1 MFLTSRHVAAPTIS
15 HSQKAARKDSCGGC
29 AGFGSRFRIIRRVPD
44 HHCFRAGKV
53 QLSQRMAITWDQA
66 FRAPYRRRSL
76 RERPALPEQLAIA
89 NTDRPDQVATRY
101 DFDMATRCEKLCNQ
115 TPAAAVMVND
125 QVVAGGDTAGDRIDH
140 VVDELKRKP
149 MLAQGSASGR
159 GRHVGAN
166 PIPPACGI
174 GPQDC
179 LALAVAAHRAAV
191 RNAGRRSTGLCF
203 VKTFTTSFTA
213 G

>member
-29 AGFGSRFRIIRRVPD
+29 AGFGSRSRIIRRVPD

-89 NTDRPDQVATRY
+89 SPDGSEQVAWY

-125 QVVAGGDTAGDRIDH
+125 QVIAGGDTAGDRIDH
-140 VVDELKRKP
+140 VVDELDRKP

-159 GRHVGAN
+159 SRHVGTN

-191 RNAGRRSTGLCF
+191 RNAGRRSTGFSF

>member
-1 MFLTSRHVAAPTIS
+1 MSI
-15 HSQKAARKDSCGGC
+15 GGLSY
-29 AGFGSRFRIIRRVPD
+29 AGFFRCLGPG
-44 HHCFRAGKV
+44 FAG
-53 QLSQRMAITWDQA
+53 
-66 FRAPYRRRSL
+66 P
-76 RERPALPEQLAIA
+76 LPEQLAIA
-89 NTDRPDQVATRY
+89 SPDGSEQVAWN
-101 DFDMATRCEKLCNQ
+101 DFDMTTRCEKLCNQ

-125 QVVAGGDTAGDRIDH
+125 QVIAGGDTAGDRIDH
-140 VVDELKRKP
+140 VVDELDRKP
-149 MLAQGSASGR
+149 MLAQGSASAR
-159 GRHVGAN
+159 SRHVGTN

-191 RNAGRRSTGLCF
+191 RNAGRRSTGFSF